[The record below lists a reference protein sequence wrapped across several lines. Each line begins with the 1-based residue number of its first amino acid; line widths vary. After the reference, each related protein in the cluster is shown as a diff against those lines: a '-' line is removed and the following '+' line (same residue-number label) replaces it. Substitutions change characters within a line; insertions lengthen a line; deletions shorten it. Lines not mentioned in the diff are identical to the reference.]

1 MNAGSYKQAETI
13 LVSLESHDSVRYR
26 VVFLLGMLYKQE
38 GVYEKAREYLRK
50 AMNVYPL
57 LKDYALKSL
66 ADTYI
71 AEKKYTEAIESAR
84 KIRNKALLQGARQL
98 EITGLL
104 ELENEEAAL
113 KMSSEYIRLFPS
125 EWDYK
130 LLSARLLQKRG
141 NRDDAISLF
150 KEIYIMASPI
160 SEDALKELKELKA
173 DNFTPKEI
181 LKKADNLFKNRD
193 FKNAEHAYKEV
204 LEAIDDYMMRDKIRF
219 SIGMCQFWQKKYSMA
234 AKSFSP
240 IESPKA
246 MYWETRARYRSNGID
261 DFERM
266 IKKFKKNFPGSKH
279 LATLL
284 LALADEKRRSNQFG
298 EAEKIYRN
306 IINDF
311 PEEGRDALWGLG
323 WMNYRQG
330 HYMESERV
338 FTKLALSVRDNGRYL
353 YWKAKSR
360 EMRSEDCII
369 RRVSLNTEENP
380 CSDIDAVYNGLLK
393 NTDYYG
399 FLAKIRL
406 VDFDVLD
413 KIETKRPE
421 IPDGD
426 IYKRIE
432 ALKFLGM
439 NKEAIDE
446 IKIALGFKKGLEE
459 FRYLAYAAY
468 ELDEYKSILYFAESI
483 KEKEFLPLAYPLG
496 FWDIVSDVAESEG
509 VDPYLIIAL
518 IREESRFD
526 PAAVSSAGAVGL
538 MQLMPF
544 TAHRI
549 KNELKIRLSDVS
561 EIQEVDKN
569 ISIGTRYFSKLL
581 KEFGR
586 VPFAIAAYN
595 AGENKLRKW
604 LHESNHN
611 GIDEFIEDIPYQ
623 ETKNYV
629 KKVLKS
635 YWQYKTLQGLPLTKE
650 RE

>member
-1 MNAGSYKQAETI
+1 MKQIKYI
-13 LVSLESHDSVRYR
+13 LLIVLITSLESCKFS
-26 VVFLLGMLYKQE
+26 K
-38 GVYEKAREYLRK
+38 
-50 AMNVYPL
+50 N
-57 LKDYALKSL
+57 
-66 ADTYI
+66 
-71 AEKKYTEAIESAR
+71 ES
-84 KIRNKALLQGARQL
+84 NYFQCYQCL
-98 EITGLL
+98 
-104 ELENEEAAL
+104 
-113 KMSSEYIRLFPS
+113 
-125 EWDYK
+125 
-130 LLSARLLQKRG
+130 
-141 NRDDAISLF
+141 
-150 KEIYIMASPI
+150 
-160 SEDALKELKELKA
+160 
-173 DNFTPKEI
+173 
-181 LKKADNLFKNRD
+181 
-193 FKNAEHAYKEV
+193 
-204 LEAIDDYMMRDKIRF
+204 
-219 SIGMCQFWQKKYSMA
+219 
-234 AKSFSP
+234 
-240 IESPKA
+240 
-246 MYWETRARYRSNGID
+246 
-261 DFERM
+261 
-266 IKKFKKNFPGSKH
+266 
-279 LATLL
+279 
-284 LALADEKRRSNQFG
+284 
-298 EAEKIYRN
+298 
-306 IINDF
+306 INDF
-311 PEEGRDALWGLG
+311 PEERRDALWGLG

-338 FTKLALSVRDNGRYL
+338 FTKLALSVRDNSRYL

-369 RRVSLNTEENP
+369 RRVSLNTEENS

-413 KIETKRPE
+413 KIDTKRPE

-526 PAAVSSAGAVGL
+526 PGAVSSAGAVGL

-586 VPFAIAAYN
+586 VPFAVAAYN